1 MLIYVR
7 MYVHT
12 YMHHSVQYVYCLLLL
27 CKGVMPPEAEYCIV
41 ERLFISSLVAFV
53 TKDHRRKLFVYHF
66 KKGTEICHYT
76 YNDTILAV
84 KLNRQVF
91 DTFIRHCFDTT
102 HCVFG
107 CLLTSNLSKQMSGH
121 LLASYFC
128 GPLIYT
134 LSPPSPSDWLWF

>member
-1 MLIYVR
+1 MYMCDLCSEEFTAWSCVCSHTCMRVCIHT
-7 MYVHT
+7 YVHACIT
-12 YMHHSVQYVYCLLLL
+12 LCTVRVLTACSVVCE
-27 CKGVMPPEAEYCIV
+27 GVMPPEAEYCIV

-91 DTFIRHCFDTT
+91 DTFD
-102 HCVFG
+102 
-107 CLLTSNLSKQMSGH
+107 
-121 LLASYFC
+121 
-128 GPLIYT
+128 
-134 LSPPSPSDWLWF
+134 

>member
-1 MLIYVR
+1 MTKVSGRCFECLYLCDDVCSEKHKHDSVVYTHMCVLYSLSIIHYV
-7 MYVHT
+7 
-12 YMHHSVQYVYCLLLL
+12 LLLL

-84 KLNRQVF
+84 KLNRQV
-91 DTFIRHCFDTT
+91 
-102 HCVFG
+102 
-107 CLLTSNLSKQMSGH
+107 
-121 LLASYFC
+121 
-128 GPLIYT
+128 
-134 LSPPSPSDWLWF
+134 SDAFV